1 MLSSCWLVGSG
12 LCVTTVVGAQEVTGV
27 QPELVALCVTPM
39 RIFTLW
45 PPAVALRSY
54 CQGRALRE
62 RRTKALAAAGPLRVL
77 AIATTLQLFSMAD
90 GAFAPERAAVAGTIA
105 LCAGFWTEALACFLM
120 LRFDFRRCR
129 RAEPAPV
136 AAAPAQPEQ
145 SKEERTSLLRD
156 EEDGDE

>member
-1 MLSSCWLVGSG
+1 M
-12 LCVTTVVGAQEVTGV
+12 TGV

-77 AIATTLQLFSMAD
+77 AIATTLQLFSLAD

>member
-1 MLSSCWLVGSG
+1 MLLKNG
-12 LCVTTVVGAQEVTGV
+12 
-27 QPELVALCVTPM
+27 
-39 RIFTLW
+39 
-45 PPAVALRSY
+45 PAVLLLSRSRP
-54 CQGRALRE
+54 RAKKK
-62 RRTKALAAAGPLRVL
+62 RRPPP
-77 AIATTLQLFSMAD
+77 Q
-90 GAFAPERAAVAGTIA
+90 RAAVAGTIA

-145 SKEERTSLLRD
+145 SKEERTSLLSRD

>member
-1 MLSSCWLVGSG
+1 MEHEFLSS
-12 LCVTTVVGAQEVTGV
+12 
-27 QPELVALCVTPM
+27 
-39 RIFTLW
+39 IFTELE
-45 PPAVALRSY
+45 A
-54 CQGRALRE
+54 QI
-62 RRTKALAAAGPLRVL
+62 ALARTEA
-77 AIATTLQLFSMAD
+77 
-90 GAFAPERAAVAGTIA
+90 ERAAVAGTIA

-145 SKEERTSLLRD
+145 SKEERTSLLSRD